1 MLLGRSFQPGSA
13 RVWQRQQLQLRRA
26 FSPRSRSSAIVSASN
41 LRHFSQ
47 QQPSQAPSP
56 CTRATPTSANTT
68 QLTRRPQLPP
78 VTSLVPGRRWETST
92 TGDDNSGHIAA
103 EPGDG
108 LLFIDNVFPLRI
120 GNILAWRPWRTSADY
135 NDREVSNLLKRFTEK
150 TDPAT
155 AASSSTSSS
164 PGLFVSIAS
173 VIDPVGLVKRA
184 IPESLNLTVT
194 EIVPRLKDG
203 GVFVKFR
210 HPAGTT
216 ADDIES
222 QLAKILVANPVRPW
236 FNPLFG
242 CMRAGLVRG
251 VPWLEDLASR
261 VPSSR
266 VIVEFCAPPSAS
278 SGTGGV
284 GDASGS
290 ANLELSQETIY
301 SLFRRY
307 GKIAEISSQSFDSKI
322 LPRYATVDFMRMRD
336 AVMARSCLHGHVV
349 NGTTRLRMSYEQRAG
364 TTRHLWDWLTSHPR
378 IVIPILA
385 ALLATITVAV
395 FDPIRTFFIRAHV
408 QHSFA
413 LRDTQIWK
421 WFERRT
427 SAFLTF
433 ARQSYD
439 SAADSMGI
447 SQGEKSKKG
456 GFHSRGQDALMT
468 HRRDLIESLHTWLL
482 ETAGTFI
489 VVQGPRGS
497 GKSELVVEQALHGR
511 RDVLVV
517 DCKPIVEARGESAT
531 IKKIAN
537 AIGYRPVFSWANNL
551 SSLIDLAVQGTTG
564 VKTGFS
570 ETLDE
575 QLTKILQTA
584 TVALREV
591 GLDGRHKGDVDAN
604 LNEDAYLEAHP
615 ERRPVIVLDN
625 FGHRNEDATGPVYD
639 KLAEWAA
646 TLVQANIAHVVFLT
660 SDTSYPKA
668 LVKAMPDRVFRQIA
682 LGDLS
687 PEVAMNYVLSHLAE
701 QDQEP
706 EEETPAPAQEPTTD
720 GNGTPATPPGPFA
733 PNDAAA
739 AAAQAASAA
748 GNNNEATSVVTAIID
763 AKKAKEAKDKADLK
777 EAEQKQQSIIEKVS
791 MPFQKAKDAVVTVAS
806 AASAKLPPKVSPA
819 APTTEIIDP
828 SSLNTAAAKA
838 ALALEGG
845 PSAATGLTSPLSKA
859 EQEVISELDSCIG
872 VLGGR
877 LTDLESLVRRLK
889 SGQTPKRAVSE
900 IVEQSASEIIKM
912 FLLSQ
917 SKPPAGAPASSGS
930 AAPAGS
936 PSASGRLWTAEQAW
950 HLVREIA
957 ANGGSVCYNDVL
969 LSDTFASSVTGSGTS
984 GIAALDALAAAEL
997 VTVRS
1002 HRGRPQMIKPGSPVY
1017 LAAFQFLGSD
1027 KALAARLDRCVLAEK
1042 AAIEAKTV
1050 AKVEQE
1056 LSVLSTLWRQ
1066 PSQTNER
1073 IVYLLNKLQASQAKI
1088 EQYEAEMAKLKK
1100 TMSEK
1105 A

>member
-1 MLLGRSFQPGSA
+1 MLLGRSFQPASA
-13 RVWQRQQLQLRRA
+13 RAWQRQQHLLRQRLR
-26 FSPRSRSSAIVSASN
+26 FS
-41 LRHFSQ
+41 SQ
-47 QQPSQAPSP
+47 QHSSQPSSRYISTGPAS
-56 CTRATPTSANTT
+56 
-68 QLTRRPQLPP
+68 QLARRPRAPP
-78 VTSLVPGRRWETST
+78 VTSLVPAGGVSGRRWETSA

-103 EPGDG
+103 ERGDG
-108 LLFIDNVFPLRI
+108 LLFIDNVFPLRV
-120 GNILAWRPWRTSADY
+120 GNILAWRPWRTSVDY
-135 NDREVSNLLKRFTEK
+135 NEREVSSLLKRFTEK
-150 TDPAT
+150 TESSPAES
-155 AASSSTSSS
+155 ASSSLSTSA
-164 PGLFVSIAS
+164 LFVSMAS
-173 VIDPVGLVKRA
+173 IVDPVGLVRRA
-184 IPESLNLTVT
+184 IPDSLNLTVT

-216 ADDIES
+216 ADEIES

-266 VIVEFCAPPSAS
+266 VMVEFCAPPSAS

-307 GKIAEISSQSFDSKI
+307 GKIAEISSQPFDSKI
-322 LPRYATVDFMRMRD
+322 LPRYATVDFIRMRD

-349 NGTTRLRMSYEQRAG
+349 SGTTRLRMSYEQRAG

-413 LRDTQIWK
+413 LRDTQLWK

-427 SAFLTF
+427 SAFVTF

-456 GFHSRGQDALMT
+456 GFHSRGEDALMT

-482 ETAGTFI
+482 ETASTFI

-497 GKSELVVEQALHGR
+497 GKSELVVEQALHGH

-584 TVALREV
+584 TVALRQV
-591 GLDGRHKGDVDAN
+591 SLDGRHKGDVDAN

-615 ERRPVIVLDN
+615 ECRPVIVLDN
-625 FGHRNEDATGPVYD
+625 FGHRNEDATGLVYD

-701 QDQEP
+701 QDQDEDV
-706 EEETPAPAQEPTTD
+706 EEELPAPAAD
-720 GNGTPATPPGPFA
+720 GVPAAASGPLS

-739 AAAQAASAA
+739 AAAAAAASSSTES
-748 GNNNEATSVVTAIID
+748 NSATSVVTAIID
-763 AKKAKEAKDKADLK
+763 AKKAKEAKEKADLK
-777 EAEQKQQSIIEKVS
+777 DSEQKQQSIIEKVS
-791 MPFQKAKDAVVTVAS
+791 LPFQKAKDAVVT
-806 AASAKLPPKVSPA
+806 AASAKLPPAIAPA
-819 APTTEIIDP
+819 APTETNADP
-828 SSLNTAAAKA
+828 ISLNTAAAKA

-845 PSAATGLTSPLSKA
+845 LATATSVMSPLTTA
-859 EQEVISELDSCIG
+859 QQEIISELDSCIG

-917 SKPPAGAPASSGS
+917 PRPGGGGTASSSSAS

-969 LSDTFASSVTGSGTS
+969 LSDTFASSVTASETS

-1042 AAIEAKTV
+1042 AAVEAKTV

-1056 LSVLSTLWRQ
+1056 LAVLGTLWRQ
-1066 PSQTNER
+1066 PAQTTER

-1088 EQYEAEMAKLKK
+1088 EAYEAEMARLKK
-1100 TMSEK
+1100 VMSEK

>member
-1 MLLGRSFQPGSA
+1 MILGRSFQPASA
-13 RVWQRQQLQLRRA
+13 RAWQRQQHQLRQGV
-26 FSPRSRSSAIVSASN
+26 SSRG
-41 LRHFSQ
+41 LPFFSQ
-47 QQPSQAPSP
+47 QHNRQPAGLSISTGPA
-56 CTRATPTSANTT
+56 A
-68 QLTRRPQLPP
+68 QLARRPRVPP
-78 VTSLVPGRRWETST
+78 ATSLVLGSRVSGRRWETSA

-103 EPGDG
+103 ERGDG
-108 LLFIDNVFPLRI
+108 LLFIDNVFPLRV
-120 GNILAWRPWRTSADY
+120 GNILAWRPWRTSVDY
-135 NDREVSNLLKRFTEK
+135 NDREVSSLLKRFTEK
-150 TDPAT
+150 TEPSS
-155 AASSSTSSS
+155 AASTSSS
-164 PGLFVSIAS
+164 SSTPGLFVSIAS
-173 VIDPVGLVKRA
+173 IIDPVGLVKRA
-184 IPESLNLTVT
+184 IPDSLNLTIT

-216 ADDIES
+216 VDEIES

-307 GKIAEISSQSFDSKI
+307 GKIAEISSQPFDSKI
-322 LPRYATVDFMRMRD
+322 LPRYATVDFIRMRD

-349 NGTTRLRMSYEQRAG
+349 NSTTRLRMSYEQRAG

-413 LRDTQIWK
+413 LRDTQLWK

-427 SAFLTF
+427 SAFVTF

-447 SQGEKSKKG
+447 SQGEKSRKG
-456 GFHSRGQDALMT
+456 GVHSRGQDALMT

-497 GKSELVVEQALHGR
+497 GKSELVVEQALHGH
-511 RDVLVV
+511 RDVLVI

-625 FGHRNEDATGPVYD
+625 FGHRNEDATGLVYD

-646 TLVQANIAHVVFLT
+646 TLVQANVAHVVFLT

-701 QDQEP
+701 QEQD
-706 EEETPAPAQEPTTD
+706 EEVEDELPAPAAD
-720 GNGTPATPPGPFA
+720 SVPAATSGFLS

-739 AAAQAASAA
+739 AAAA
-748 GNNNEATSVVTAIID
+748 GSSTESNSATSVVTAIID
-763 AKKAKEAKDKADLK
+763 AKKAKEAKEKADVK
-777 EAEQKQQSIIEKVS
+777 ESEQKPQSIIEKVS
-791 MPFQKAKDAVVTVAS
+791 LPFQMAKDAVVT
-806 AASAKLPPKVSPA
+806 AASAKSPPVIAPA
-819 APTTEIIDP
+819 APAETNADP

-845 PSAATGLTSPLSKA
+845 LASATAVTSPLTQA
-859 EQEVISELDSCIG
+859 QQEIISELDSCIG

-917 SKPPAGAPASSGS
+917 SKPGGSGAAPSSSAS

-969 LSDTFASSVTGSGTS
+969 LSDTFASSVTASGSS

-1042 AAIEAKTV
+1042 AAVEAKTV

-1056 LSVLSTLWRQ
+1056 LAVLGTLWRQ
-1066 PSQTNER
+1066 PAQTNER

-1088 EQYEAEMAKLKK
+1088 EAYEAEMAKLKK
-1100 TMSEK
+1100 VMSEK